1 VYERPNTTFVAGF
14 IGVSNLMPGQV
25 TQANSG
31 RGTIR
36 LDTGLEVETAIDGVA
51 PGERCHAVVRPEK
64 LEIQHASEPTRDGLP
79 SVEGVVESSVYLG
92 TSTQIVVRIPGEV
105 SMTVLVPNASEA
117 ERARLPGGGA
127 GVRLSWAPEHM
138 HVVRESAARPDADA
152 DARPADEED
161 QLPEQTTA

>member
-1 VYERPNTTFVAGF
+1 
-14 IGVSNLMPGQV
+14 MPGQV
-25 TQANSG
+25 TQANGG

-36 LDTGLEVETAIDGVA
+36 LDTGLEVEVAIDGMMA
-51 PGERCHAVVRPEK
+51 GERCHAVVRPEK
-64 LEIQHASEPTRDGLP
+64 LDIGHASKQASDGLP
-79 SVEGVVESSVYLG
+79 SVDGVVESSVYLG

-127 GVRLSWAPEHM
+127 AVRLCWAPEHM

-152 DARPADEED
+152 EADSGADEQTE
-161 QLPEQTTA
+161 QLTK